1 MTKHRFIFSG
11 LVSGE
16 DKISDYR
23 LISSVRRYS
32 LGQCVCVNIP
42 DDMEI
47 NHYPGDGYSTVDDD
61 RTLDEL
67 GWDCY
72 FLYKGRWRKFNELK
86 KYKPCEWSDV
96 LEYIYGLYECDDQ
109 IGWTDDEKLWE
120 EYWEEG
126 DFKSEE
132 EMYFPGFKEDK
143 VGLDLKVNLKDYPF
157 GQCDDDWYKEYQRLK
172 EIG

>member
-16 DKISDYR
+16 DKVSDYR
-23 LISSVRRYS
+23 LIRSVRRYS

-96 LEYIYGLYECDDQ
+96 LEYIYVVCMSVM
-109 IGWTDDEKLWE
+109 IKL
-120 EYWEEG
+120 
-126 DFKSEE
+126 
-132 EMYFPGFKEDK
+132 
-143 VGLDLKVNLKDYPF
+143 VGLMMRKYGKSI
-157 GQCDDDWYKEYQRLK
+157 GMK
-172 EIG
+172 EISNQRKRCTFRDLRKIRWD